1 MFPRPKLWTATSA
14 FEVIKMAVNVM
25 NETVSDQNVETTL
38 IKEVSDDDLEK
49 TAGAPLHPSGNYTH
63 FMCTYLDLCP
73 GP

>member
-1 MFPRPKLWTATSA
+1 
-14 FEVIKMAVNVM
+14 MAVNVM
-25 NETVSDQNVETTL
+25 NETASDQNVETTL

-49 TAGAPLHPSGNYTH
+49 MAGAPLHPSGNYTH